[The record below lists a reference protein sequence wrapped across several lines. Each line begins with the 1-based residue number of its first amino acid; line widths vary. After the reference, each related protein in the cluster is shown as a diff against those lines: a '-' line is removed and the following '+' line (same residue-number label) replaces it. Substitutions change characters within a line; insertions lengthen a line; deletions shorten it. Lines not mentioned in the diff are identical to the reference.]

1 MLFNMSQLHGYPT
14 CNKTSEGTRNTDTST
29 NCNFAEQISK
39 PRNDLVRN
47 FNDLRGG
54 TINMKNIFKKT
65 WMKTLS

>member
-14 CNKTSEGTRNTDTST
+14 RSKNTDTST

-47 FNDLRGG
+47 FNDLRGE
-54 TINMKNIFKKT
+54 TINMKIIIKKT
-65 WMKTLS
+65 WLKTLR